1 MGRDY
6 GYYKAVFADRPLPFA
21 FVDLDLLASNM
32 RQIQAR
38 AGRTRIRLASKSIR
52 CVAVLER
59 ILRADPQFAGLLC
72 FTAAE
77 AAWLSRRGFDDLVV
91 GYPSWHEAGIAALC
105 DEAAAGKTVA
115 AMADSP
121 EHIAR
126 LAAVAARRGAV
137 LPVCLDIDLS
147 LDLPG
152 LRFGVWRSPIRSVAQ
167 ALAVAE
173 AVERSPHLRLDGLM
187 GYEAQVAGLGDRLPG
202 QVAKSALIRLLKR
215 WSVAL
220 AARRRGAI
228 VAALGRRGMAL
239 RFVNGGGTG
248 SIETTIREPA
258 VTEVTVGSGFFAPT
272 LFDHYQ
278 AFRHLP
284 AAGFAIEIVRRP
296 RADLYTCLGGGY
308 PASGAAGPEKLPAP
322 YLPAGASL
330 LPLEGAGEVQT
341 PIQYRGPVR
350 LAPGDP
356 IFMRHSKAGELCE
369 RFNELA
375 LVEDGAVRSVA
386 PTYRG
391 EGQAFL

>member
-6 GYYKAVFADRPLPFA
+6 GYYKAVFADRPPPFA

-32 RQIQAR
+32 RQILAR
-38 AGRTRIRLASKSIR
+38 AGGTRIRLASKSIR
-52 CVAVLER
+52 CVAVMER
-59 ILRADPQFAGLLC
+59 ILRADPLFAGLLC

-77 AAWLSRRGFDDLVV
+77 AAWLSRQGFDDLVV
-91 GYPSWHEAGIAALC
+91 GYPSWHADGIAALC
-105 DEAAAGKTVA
+105 DEVAAGKTVA
-115 AMADSP
+115 AMADSLD
-121 EHIAR
+121 HIDQ
-126 LAAVAARRGAV
+126 LAAVAARRGVV

-152 LRFGVWRSPIRSVAQ
+152 LRFGVWRSPVRSVAQ

-187 GYEAQVAGLGDRLPG
+187 GYEAQVAGLGDRMPG
-202 QVAKSALIRLLKR
+202 QAAKNAVIRVLKR
-215 WSVAL
+215 WSVLL

-228 VAALGRRGMAL
+228 VGALARRGAAL

-248 SIETTIREPA
+248 SIETTIREQA

-272 LFDHYQ
+272 LFDNYQ
-278 AFRHLP
+278 TFRHLP

-308 PASGAAGPEKLPAP
+308 VASGAVGPEKLPAP
-322 YLPAGASL
+322 YLPAGAAL

-341 PIQYRGPVR
+341 PVQYRGPVR

-375 LVEDGAVRSVA
+375 LVEDGAVVGAA

-391 EGQAFL
+391 QGQAFL